1 MAVLSRA
8 SEGEDVVTTKAKNAR
23 KARKRQSA
31 RAAERRVA
39 HAVIHPV
46 RLDALSILFER
57 VASPKEI
64 AKLLEVPLGT
74 ASFHVGELVTDDV
87 IELVKTEPRRGAI
100 EHFYRAKV
108 KPEVSDAQWKKM
120 PKASRRRIA
129 ALALQAIVADSLA
142 SLRHGKMDTDEQ
154 MRLVWIPMQLDAEG
168 NDEVAALQAEV
179 LDRLEDIKARNESRR
194 SGETETA
201 QVRIAAMMWFERG
214 APGGRLDG
222 KPDLKKLEK

>member
-1 MAVLSRA
+1 MT
-8 SEGEDVVTTKAKNAR
+8 TTKAANASKGR
-23 KARKRQSA
+23 KKQGA
-31 RAAERRVA
+31 RAAERKVA
-39 HAVIHPV
+39 HAVNHPV

-74 ASFHVGELVTDDV
+74 ASFHVGELVKDDV

-100 EHFYRAKV
+100 EHFYRAKM
-108 KPEVSDAQWKKM
+108 KPEVDDAQWQKM

-142 SLRHGKMDTDEQ
+142 SLRHGKMDTDEDL
-154 MRLVWIPMQLDAEG
+154 RLVWVPMQLDSEG
-168 NDEVAALQAEV
+168 QDEVAALQAEM
-179 LDRLEDIKARNESRR
+179 LERLEEIKARSESR
-194 SGETETA
+194 SPEAAETSP
-201 QVRIAAMMWFERG
+201 VRIAALMWFERG

-222 KPDLKKLEK
+222 KPDIKKLEK

>member
-1 MAVLSRA
+1 
-8 SEGEDVVTTKAKNAR
+8 VTTKATNAR
-23 KARKRQSA
+23 KARKKQSA

-64 AKLLEVPLGT
+64 SKLLEVPLGT
-74 ASFHVGELVTDDV
+74 ASFHVGELVEDDV

-108 KPEVSDAQWKKM
+108 KPEISDAQWQKM

-142 SLRHGKMDTDEQ
+142 SLRHGKMDTDSD
-154 MRLVWIPMQLDAEG
+154 LHLTWIPMQLDAEG
-168 NDEVAALQAEV
+168 HDEVTALQAEV
-179 LDRLEDIKARNESRR
+179 LGQLEDIKARSEAR
-194 SGETETA
+194 SPEEAGVA
-201 QVRIAAMMWFERG
+201 PVRIAALMWFERG

>member
-1 MAVLSRA
+1 M
-8 SEGEDVVTTKAKNAR
+8 TTKATNAR
-23 KARKRQSA
+23 KTRKKQSS

-64 AKLLEVPLGT
+64 SKLLGVPLGT
-74 ASFHVGELVTDDV
+74 ASFHVGELVQDDV

-108 KPEVSDAQWKKM
+108 KPEVNDAQWQKM

-142 SLRHGKMDTDEQ
+142 SLRHGKMDTDEAL
-154 MRLVWIPMQLDAEG
+154 RLAWMPMQLDDEG
-168 NDEVAALQAEV
+168 QDEVAALQAEV
-179 LDRLEDIKARNESRR
+179 LERLEDIKARSESR
-194 SGETETA
+194 SPEEAETA
-201 QVRIAAMMWFERG
+201 PVRIAALMWFERG

>member
-108 KPEVSDAQWKKM
+108 KPEVSDAQWRKM

-154 MRLVWIPMQLDAEG
+154 MRLVWIPMQLDTEG
-168 NDEVAALQAEV
+168 NHEVAALQAEV
-179 LDRLEDIKARNESRR
+179 LDRLEDIKARSEARASE
-194 SGETETA
+194 ETEIA

>member
-1 MAVLSRA
+1 M
-8 SEGEDVVTTKAKNAR
+8 TTKAMNAR
-23 KARKRQSA
+23 KARKKPGA

-64 AKLLEVPLGT
+64 SKLLEVPLGT
-74 ASFHVGELVTDDV
+74 ASFHVGELVEDDV
-87 IELVKTEPRRGAI
+87 IELVRTEPRRGAI

-142 SLRHGKMDTDEQ
+142 SLRHGKMDTDEK
-154 MRLVWIPMQLDAEG
+154 MRLAWIPMQLDAKG
-168 NDEVAALQAEV
+168 NDEVAALQAEM
-179 LDRLEDIKARNESRR
+179 LERLEEIKARSEDRAS
-194 SGETETA
+194 EEA
-201 QVRIAAMMWFERG
+201 EAAPVRIAAMMWFERG
-214 APGGRLDG
+214 APSSRLDG
-222 KPDLKKLEK
+222 KPDLKEIEK